1 MEQRKTTKKK
11 YKILWHRV
19 IIALILLVAV
29 LAFVIWGIVSI
40 ISAIAGALSGDDSS
54 SAVDADASVE
64 SSSTPT
70 VTSSLPDSSSRVNTQ
85 KLKVVIDAGHG
96 GKDAGA
102 INPND
107 ETHYEKDDVLKIALE
122 VERLL
127 LQEGVE
133 VIMTRDEDVF
143 VTLDDRCIIANEA
156 KADLFVSIHR
166 NLYDGEA
173 QGVEIWV
180 NNKHIDADTLLGQ
193 NIMDALDAAGI
204 SRNRGVNF
212 GFIGNPHVNYQVN
225 RETDMPSCLIEL
237 GFMQDETDN
246 QLVRDNGD
254 KYAKAIA
261 DGIMKTANELGLI
274 KE

>member
-40 ISAIAGALSGDDSS
+40 ISAIAGAFSGDDSS

-64 SSSTPT
+64 SSSAPT